1 MNTTN
6 ISCTRCQ
13 SPIEPEDLRCA
24 VCSLPTQANLLS
36 APDRAM
42 AQILRCEECG
52 AAVCYNVEVQAPR
65 CSFCRSVMHLEQP
78 VDPIEEASAYL
89 PFGVQPA
96 AATQAVQY
104 WLGTLG
110 FFRPSDLQRSAT
122 LHTLQPLWW
131 VGWVFDADT
140 LVSWTADSDLGSGR
154 SPWAPHSGQHPLTL
168 RSILVSASRGLTS
181 GECAQ
186 LTPFFKLQSAKAQ
199 PQGPAQA
206 TIERFDVQRSAAR
219 QTIVAAVEGAAA
231 QHARGWIPGSRYR
244 NLNLSVL
251 LRKLFTRRYAFP
263 TYVLAYRYR
272 DRVYRAI
279 VHGQDARCVVGEAPY
294 SIAKIAAVI
303 GAGLLLLALIAGIII
318 LVIVLDGG
326 GL

>member
-1 MNTTN
+1 MKTTC
-6 ISCTRCQ
+6 SRCH
-13 SPIEPEDLRCA
+13 SPTEPEDLRCA
-24 VCSLPTQANLLS
+24 VCSLPTKALAQS
-36 APDRAM
+36 ASQRAM

-52 AAVCYNVEVQAPR
+52 AAVCYNVEAQAPR
-65 CSFCRSVMHLEQP
+65 CGFCRSVMRLEQP

-89 PFGVQPA
+89 PFAVQPA
-96 AATQAVQY
+96 AATQALQY

-110 FFRPSDLQRSAT
+110 FFRPSDLQSTAT
-122 LHTLQPLWW
+122 LHDLQPLWW

-140 LVSWTADSDLGSGR
+140 LVSWTADSDAGSGR
-154 SPWAPHSGQHPLTL
+154 SAWAPHSGQHPLTL
-168 RSILVSASRGLTS
+168 RSILVSASRGLSS
-181 GECAQ
+181 GECSQ
-186 LTPFFKLQSAKAQ
+186 LTPYFRLQTAHAR
-199 PQGPAQA
+199 PQGPARA

-231 QHARGWIPGSRYR
+231 GHARGWIPGSRYR
-244 NLNLSVL
+244 NLHLSVL

-279 VHGQDARCVVGEAPY
+279 VHGQDARCVVGQAPY
-294 SIAKIAAVI
+294 SIAKIVAVI
-303 GAGLLLLALIAGIII
+303 GAILLLLALIGGVII
-318 LVIVLDGG
+318 LVAVLDGD